1 MNRMKIFVI
10 SAALAAATFATDVSA
25 QTQAQSGSFGVD
37 AMILS
42 IGVMPRC
49 NQWSLVP
56 PAQREGLRWLLQMT
70 AEQRERV
77 AKSDEAR
84 WRGLAIFIADQQ
96 GDLAA
101 LLSYAPMLEDGRA
114 TVPYALPTSGVDEYA
129 QGEQTVAE
137 YLSSAYLHWF
147 GVDVDCSLA
156 RFRENFGEQPDPT
169 GFVKPWI
176 VRLRRADKDGAKVAE
191 VKRRIQTL
199 PEDLRWAVFAL
210 GYQESVYT
218 AREAR
223 DGLRHLSA
231 EMRQALAAGTV
242 EMRAEPYLTMNEG
255 LMGNLLRSHARELLA
270 ETKP

>member
-1 MNRMKIFVI
+1 MHRMRIFVTT
-10 SAALAAATFATDVSA
+10 AALLTALCTMNVSA
-25 QTQAQSGSFGVD
+25 QTQTPAESFGVD
-37 AMILS
+37 AMTIG
-42 IGVMPRC
+42 IGVMPRA
-49 NQWSLVP
+49 NQWELVP
-56 PAQREGLRWLLQMT
+56 PEQRSGLRELVKLN
-70 AEQRERV
+70 AEQRERL
-77 AKSDEAR
+77 AKSDSAR
-84 WRGLAIFIADQQ
+84 SRGLAVFIADQQ

-156 RFRENFGEQPDPT
+156 RFRENFGEQPDAT

-176 VRLRRADKDGAKVAE
+176 VRLRRADKDGARVAE
-191 VKRRIQTL
+191 VKRRIQAL
-199 PEDLRWAVFAL
+199 PEDIRWAAFAL

-223 DGLRHLSA
+223 DGLRQLSA
-231 EMRQALAAGTV
+231 ELRQALAAGTV
-242 EMRAEPYLTMNEG
+242 EMRAEPYLRMNEG
-255 LMGNLLRSHARELLA
+255 LMGNLLGSHARELLA